1 MEWGNQNFF
10 FNGCGVKINAKKYKR
25 HLQKEFLPAI
35 QRLYKHK
42 NWIFTQDN
50 ALSHRS
56 YLSSNII
63 EVIKAV
69 LNFFICFTKR
79 FHNYKKAQN
88 AYKRTKIKNAPK
100 KHLRG
105 K

>member
-1 MEWGNQNFF
+1 MEWGNQTFS
-10 FNGCGVKINAKKYKR
+10 FNGCGVKMNAKTYKR
-25 HLQKEFLPAI
+25 HLQKELLPAV

-50 ALSHRS
+50 ALSRRS
-56 YLSSNII
+56 YLNSNII

-69 LNFFICFTKR
+69 LKFFIFLTKR

-100 KHLRG
+100 NI
-105 K
+105 